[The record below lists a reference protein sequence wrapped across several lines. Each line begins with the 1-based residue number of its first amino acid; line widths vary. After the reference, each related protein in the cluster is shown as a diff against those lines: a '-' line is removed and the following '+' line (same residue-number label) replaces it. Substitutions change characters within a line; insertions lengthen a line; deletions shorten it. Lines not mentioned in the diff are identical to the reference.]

1 MNRRF
6 ASLSVVVC
14 LFLSLSLPSLTIA
27 QTSPQTSSALP
38 RLVRFGGVVKDLNS
52 HALTGVVGVTFALY
66 SEQTGGAALWMETQ
80 NVTAD
85 SSGHYTAL
93 LGSTRPEG
101 LPSELFTAEQARWV
115 GVQVS
120 GQAEQARVLLVSAP
134 YAFKAGD
141 AETIGGLPPSAFVLA
156 TPAQSSASW
165 SATTSATQSSTLPPP
180 ASAITGTGTVNYL
193 PLWDTTSD
201 IVSSVL
207 FQAGTGA
214 TAKLGINTA
223 TPASTLDVKG
233 GSTIRGTLS
242 LPATGTATATAGKN
256 SQPLTLAASAFNSAT
271 SKAGNQTFQWQAEPA
286 GNDTASASG
295 TLNLLFGAATPPTE
309 TGLNIAGNGQIT
321 FATGQ
326 KFPGTGAGTVT
337 SVAGGSGLTGGPIT
351 GSGTLSIATGGVT
364 TEMLATSSLTVKA
377 GTDLTGGGSVP
388 LGGTTTLNLD
398 TTKVPLLSTNNT
410 FSGNQTVSGGM
421 NVVGDTRVDYNG
433 LNKGSYTPAIRF
445 GSGNTGEAIAS
456 DRTGSA
462 NQGGIDLYTNF
473 TPRVSVTNTGSVGI
487 GTTAPGSTLD
497 VRGTGSFSAGVVGL
511 SNTATN
517 AVFGNNSA
525 TSGSSNGAAFY
536 SNSPQGTGVVGV
548 NTAGGYAAYF
558 QGPVSVSST
567 TSNFPGLVAVG
578 FSGTSV
584 NTDGLQATGG
594 SGSGLG
600 GRGVLGQG
608 GSAQA
613 VELAAGGDGG
623 DFFGGNV
630 NSGFP
635 GYGIYA
641 KGGTYPDGSSLYAGY
656 FNGNLNVTGAITAG
670 TKDFKIDHPLDPAN
684 KYLFHASVES
694 SEMKNIYDGKA
705 TTDGQG
711 NATVQLPEWFEALNT
726 DFRYQLTVIGQ
737 FAQAIVSGEVANH
750 QFSIKTDK
758 PNVKVS
764 WQITGVRQDVFAKA
778 HPLVVEQEKNARE
791 RGYYIHPELYGASEQ
806 QSMEWARDPQL
817 MKRVQE
823 TRARQLAGAQNS
835 FGTQK

>member
-6 ASLSVVVC
+6 AALSVVVC
-14 LFLSLSLPSLTIA
+14 LFLSLSLPSLTVA
-27 QTSPQTSSALP
+27 QTLPQTSSALP
-38 RLVRFGGVVKDLNS
+38 RLVRFGGVVKDLNGTP
-52 HALTGVVGVTFALY
+52 LTGVVGVTFALY
-66 SEQTGGAALWMETQ
+66 SEQTGGAPLWLETK

-85 SSGHYTAL
+85 SSGHYTVL
-93 LGSTRPEG
+93 LGSTKPDG
-101 LPSELFTAEQARWV
+101 LPAEMFASEQARWV

-120 GQAEQARVLLVSAP
+120 GQAEQPRVLLVSAP
-134 YAFKAGD
+134 YALKAGD
-141 AETIGGLPPSAFVLA
+141 AETLGGLPPSAFVLA
-156 TPAQSSASW
+156 TPAQSSSPSSPNA
-165 SATTSATQSSTLPPP
+165 AATQSSAPPP
-180 ASAITGTGTVNYL
+180 AGAVTGTGTVNFL

-201 IVSSVL
+201 IISSVV
-207 FQAGTGA
+207 FQSGTGA
-214 TAKLGINTA
+214 TAKIGINTA

-233 GSTIRGTLS
+233 GGTFRGTLS
-242 LPATGTATATAGKN
+242 LPAIGTASATSGKN
-256 SQPLTLAASAFNSAT
+256 SQSLTLAASAFNSGT
-271 SKAGNQTFQWQAEPA
+271 SKAVNQTFQWQAEPVA
-286 GNDTASASG
+286 NDTTSASG
-295 TLNLLFGAATPPTE
+295 TLNLLFGAGTPPTE
-309 TGLNIAGNGQIT
+309 TGLNVGSNGQIT

-326 KFPGTGAGTVT
+326 VFPGTGTVT
-337 SVAGGSGLTGGPIT
+337 SIGSGAGLTGGPIT
-351 GSGTLSIATGGVT
+351 GSGTLSIAAAGVT

-377 GTDLTGGGSVP
+377 GTDLTGGGVVA
-388 LGGTTTLNLD
+388 LGGSTTLNLD

-410 FSGNQTVSGGM
+410 FSGSQTVGGSM
-421 NVVGDTRVDYNG
+421 NMVGDTRVDYNG

-487 GTTAPGSTLD
+487 GTTAPGYTLD

-525 TSGSSNGAAFY
+525 TSGTSNGAAFY

-548 NTAGGYAAYF
+548 NTAGGYAGYF
-558 QGPVSVSST
+558 QGPVSASST
-567 TSNFPGLVAVG
+567 TSNFPGLVTVG
-578 FSGTSV
+578 FSAGIG
-584 NTDGLQATGG
+584 TDGLQTTGG
-594 SGSGLG
+594 GGGIG
-600 GRGVLGQG
+600 GRGILGTG

-613 VELAAGGDGG
+613 VELAFGGDGG
-623 DFFGGNV
+623 DFFGGNA
-630 NSGFP
+630 NSGSG

-641 KGGTYPDGSSLYAGY
+641 KGGTTQGVEADAGY
-656 FNGNLNVTGAITAG
+656 FDGNLNVTGAITAG

-694 SEMKNIYDGKA
+694 SEMKNIYDGRA
-705 TTDGQG
+705 TTDDQG

-737 FAQAIVSGEVANH
+737 FAQAIVSSEVTNH

-764 WQITGVRQDVFAKA
+764 WQITGVRQDAYATA
-778 HPLVVEQEKNARE
+778 HPLVVEQEKDTRE
-791 RGYYIHPELYGASEQ
+791 RGHYIHPELYGASGQ

-823 TRARQLAGAQNS
+823 TKVRQLAEAQNS